1 MELYIS
7 IIGLIILIVALTNY
21 FSFSISSFVNRTR
34 EITLRQCLGGKS
46 NNIFG
51 LLFIEQFIILTFSCI
66 LTLALSESLLQAFI
80 NSLSY
85 DIRRDLE
92 IDIPF
97 LLASEL

>member
-66 LTLALSESLLQAFI
+66 LTLAGMSPGAMSNDVSPSAIQI
-80 NSLSY
+80 Y
-85 DIRRDLE
+85 
-92 IDIPF
+92 
-97 LLASEL
+97 